1 MRIEISH
8 MYKKI
13 SKNIVLNDINL
24 ILESGNIYGFVGK
37 NGSGKT
43 MLMRALCGLILPS
56 QGVVK
61 IDDKYLG
68 KDISFPNSVG
78 ALIDSPGFI
87 STYNGFKNLNFLA
100 KIQNIIGDQEIKQV
114 MEKVGLDPEDKRPYK
129 KYSFGMRQRL
139 GIAAAIMEKPNFLIL
154 DEPFNGLDEEILL
167 IVKQIIKSYK
177 SKERIIIISCHDSR
191 EINNICDKIIE
202 IRRGTITNIKSGG
215 DICEN

>member
-177 SKERIIIISCHDSR
+177 
-191 EINNICDKIIE
+191 
-202 IRRGTITNIKSGG
+202 
-215 DICEN
+215 